1 MITVTRLN
9 HVPFA
14 VNPDLIER
22 INADPDT
29 TLTMVDGV
37 RYVVT
42 ESMTE
47 VIDRVA
53 GYRADVLARAYRLGQ
68 TPAVPDEGS

>member
-42 ESMTE
+42 ETMAE

-53 GYRADVLARAYRLGQ
+53 AWRADVLDRAYRLGRP
-68 TPAVPDEGS
+68 TDSGEGS

>member
-42 ESMTE
+42 ETIEE
-47 VIDRVA
+47 VIDRIS
-53 GYRADVLARAYRLGQ
+53 GFRAEVLARAYRLGQ
-68 TPAVPDEGS
+68 PGASDEGS

>member
-42 ESMTE
+42 ETMAE
-47 VIDRVA
+47 VIDRIA
-53 GYRADVLARAYRLGQ
+53 GYRAEVLERAYRLGW
-68 TPAVPDEGS
+68 PADSGEGS